1 MEHAACMLRQ
11 LAVLVISRR
20 RELKAA
26 WKQRLCAAPP
36 KSPLANPEILFHRMN
51 DTLDQLNAFLC
62 SHAVRRKLDG
72 PPLPWIEMRDRCH
85 CGLNPLLDYFET
97 GAAAINAALPTLDEP
112 GRTLLDQAWRLIA
125 QREIEL
131 LCSVCCRVCTP
142 ELQAH

>member
-1 MEHAACMLRQ
+1 MLRQ
-11 LAVLVISRR
+11 LAALVVSRR

-51 DTLDQLNAFLC
+51 DTLDQLNAGLC
-62 SHAVRRKLDG
+62 SHSLRRSLDG
-72 PPLPWIEMRDRCH
+72 APLQWAELREQCR

-97 GAAAINAALPTLDEP
+97 GAAAIATALPDLDEP
-112 GRTLLDQAWRLIA
+112 RKTLLDQTWRLLA
-125 QREIEL
+125 QREIAL

-142 ELQAH
+142 ALQSH